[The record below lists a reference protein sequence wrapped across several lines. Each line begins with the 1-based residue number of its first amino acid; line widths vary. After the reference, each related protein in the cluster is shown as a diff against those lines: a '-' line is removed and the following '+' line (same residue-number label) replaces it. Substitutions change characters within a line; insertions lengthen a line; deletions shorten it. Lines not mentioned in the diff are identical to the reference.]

1 MKKDK
6 KDLKEDRIV
15 LRVIAYMSFITS
27 GILFYFW
34 AKGNFEFTNPFFH
47 FAIFTLMGGKG
58 LLSIAEK
65 RK

>member
-1 MKKDK
+1 MKKNK

-34 AKGNFEFTNPFFH
+34 VKGNFGLNPFFY
-47 FAIFTLMGGKG
+47 FSIFTLMGGKG
-58 LLSIAEK
+58 LMSIAEE

>member
-1 MKKDK
+1 MRE

-47 FAIFTLMGGKG
+47 FAIFTRIK
-58 LLSIAEK
+58 ITYFNEK
-65 RK
+65 NFI